1 MKAAREA
8 APDRAARDVKI
19 FRELFALPAFTE
31 ARRYFLYRSFGA
43 EADTSR
49 IAEELLRRGKEIWYP
64 RVRGRE
70 METVRWTGQPFA
82 RGPFGIE
89 EPVGE
94 GEDVRPDV
102 CVLPMLAAD
111 KACRRLGYGG
121 GYYDRYLAE
130 AGRFARKVGICYAF
144 QVVDALPAE
153 AHDIPADLIVT
164 DAGVLARGGAGD
176 NKTSA
181 SGRAVWRGEENRQ

>member
-1 MKAAREA
+1 M
-8 APDRAARDVKI
+8 PM
-19 FRELFALPAFTE
+19 T
-31 ARRYFLYRSFGA
+31 
-43 EADTSR
+43 
-49 IAEELLRRGKEIWYP
+49 
-64 RVRGRE
+64 

-121 GYYDRYLAE
+121 GYYDRYLSQRE
-130 AGRFARKVGICYAF
+130 FRGVKVGVCYAH
-144 QVVDALPAE
+144 QLVETLPVEPHDVAMDCVVTECATYVPGQDASSP
-153 AHDIPADLIVT
+153 
-164 DAGVLARGGAGD
+164 R
-176 NKTSA
+176 
-181 SGRAVWRGEENRQ
+181 